1 MSTLTL
7 EDEETCFD
15 EENELGGNDQL
26 LECLVDDFP
35 YIPPQDQDPYF
46 YVNDG
51 DDVWFMFFFV
61 KTFYFHNIL
70 VFYLSWITLRL

>member
-1 MSTLTL
+1 LSTLTL

-35 YIPPQDQDPYF
+35 YIPLQDQDPYF
-46 YVNDG
+46 YVNDR
-51 DDVWFMFFFV
+51 DDVWFMFLLCE
-61 KTFYFHNIL
+61 NIL
-70 VFYLSWITLRL
+70 LS